1 MPPWIMQTPNL
12 KALSAMLLPSVVLAL
27 AAVAAQDQRP
37 VEPPRL
43 SVQAVRFFIPQES
56 QAAVQTSVLAF
67 VQVPYALAEA
77 AGNRIAWQNTLKV
90 FDAAG
95 TQVYQEQWWAGAP
108 ASFRVPEA
116 YGMESLKFPAML
128 PGRYRIQVTVTDSVT
143 GRSTTAETEVVGFAS
158 TPPVSDLLLASEMRV
173 VSVGDTAT
181 LPGEIARGNVRFI
194 TSPDLVLD
202 GLRPNLAFLLEAYTT
217 TEISATTRLEIRNRA
232 GTETVYRLAPFEQ
245 TIPAGGGVIRGHFS
259 LEGIPEGEYQVVASV
274 SMGGQATERTGTF
287 SVGSLDAAMARNIAG
302 RNALRGID
310 EAYFATLPEEELDD
324 AAEVLEVIAKPS
336 ELAVYQARGD
346 GALTVSAKRQFLTQ
360 FWAERDL
367 DKSTPANETRLAF
380 YDAIEYANTTYGEA
394 GRNARPGWKTDRGR
408 VFVKYGRP
416 DDRTAF
422 PPGNRAPGFEIWRY
436 TQGRSR
442 FYIFADQNNFGN
454 FRLIKTNDLQENSS
468 SNWCE
473 VLTPQAVMNDV
484 EPYLGQRF
492 LTATSSGLD
501 PNSAGS
507 NQILCS

>member
-1 MPPWIMQTPNL
+1 M
-12 KALSAMLLPSVVLAL
+12 
-27 AAVAAQDQRP
+27 
-37 VEPPRL
+37 
-43 SVQAVRFFIPQES
+43 
-56 QAAVQTSVLAF
+56 VQTSVLAF
-67 VQVPYALAEA
+67 VQVPYVLAEA
-77 AGNRIAWQNTLKV
+77 AGNRIAWQNTVEV

-95 TQVYQEQWWAGAP
+95 TPVYKEQWWAGAP

-116 YGMESLKFPAML
+116 YGMESLKFPSVL
-128 PGRYRIQVTVTDSVT
+128 PGRYRIVVTIRDSVS
-143 GRSTTAETEVVGFAS
+143 GRSASTETEVIGFAT

-173 VSVGDTAT
+173 VTANDTVT
-181 LPGEIARGNVRFI
+181 QLGEISRGNVRFI
-194 TSPDLVLD
+194 TSPDLTLD
-202 GLRPNLAFLLEAYTT
+202 GLRPNLAFLLEAYTS
-217 TEISATTRLEIRNRA
+217 TEAAATTRLEIRDRA

-259 LEGIPEGEYQVVASV
+259 LEGIPEGEYQVLATVNI
-274 SMGGQATERTGTF
+274 GGQATERTGTF
-287 SVGSLDAAMARNIAG
+287 SVGSLDVAMARNIAS
-302 RNALRGID
+302 RNAQRGID
-310 EAYFATLPEEELDD
+310 EAYFGALSEEELDA
-324 AAEVLEVIAKPS
+324 AAEVLGVIAKPS

-367 DKSTPANETRLAF
+367 NKSTPANETRMAF
-380 YDAIEYANTTYGEA
+380 YDAIEYANATYGEA
-394 GRNARPGWKTDRGR
+394 GRNAGPGWKTDRGR

-416 DDRTAF
+416 DDRIAF

-436 TQGRSR
+436 TQGRAR
-442 FYIFADQNNFGN
+442 FYIFADLNNFGN
-454 FRLIKTNDLQENSS
+454 FRLVKTNDLQENST

-501 PNSAGS
+501 PTAAGT
-507 NQILCS
+507 NQILCT